1 MLAVGGLNILYLK
14 RFAMFLPRHRSQAGT
29 LCRLLASGCILA
41 AICPSSGG
49 ANDIFAVTGVA
60 VDATAASATEAR
72 DLALV
77 AGQRQAL
84 TRLLRR
90 LTLAADY
97 GRHPRLNDS
106 SVAALVQGIEISN
119 EKTSSTRY
127 LAKLRI
133 QFKKNGIRRHL
144 REAAIPLSETQR
156 KPQLVLP
163 VYEAASAVLLWD
175 DPNPWRQAWT
185 DREVDPDALAPLLL
199 PAGDLADVVAISSA
213 QAIRGDTERLGVIA
227 RRYGVADTIVA
238 HAVLRVDL
246 AANINRLHVT
256 LTHFGNAEERV
267 IIQSYRGASR
277 DDVARLLALAVA
289 DVTLRLTEGWKRD
302 TLVHFDQP
310 VRLSAR
316 VPLRGLSAWVAV
328 RRRLQESGLVREVEL
343 TALSRSGAQVVVH
356 YLGEASQLVL
366 DLAQRDLTLGR
377 SEDGFWSLELSRAG
391 AGASGVSAAR

>member
-1 MLAVGGLNILYLK
+1 M
-14 RFAMFLPRHRSQAGT
+14 
-29 LCRLLASGCILA
+29 
-41 AICPSSGG
+41 
-49 ANDIFAVTGVA
+49 
-60 VDATAASATEAR
+60 
-72 DLALV
+72 
-77 AGQRQAL
+77 
-84 TRLLRR
+84 
-90 LTLAADY
+90 
-97 GRHPRLNDS
+97 
-106 SVAALVQGIEISN
+106 
-119 EKTSSTRY
+119 
-127 LAKLRI
+127 
-133 QFKKNGIRRHL
+133 